1 MDLDAGN
8 LLPRSNTIKSFYD
21 SDDTEFVLECMLQAQ
36 RLVFINCIGFE
47 VTHTV

>member
-8 LLPRSNTIKSFYD
+8 LLPRSNTINSFYN
-21 SDDTEFVLECMLQAQ
+21 DTEFVLECMLQAQ
-36 RLVFINCIGFE
+36 RSVFINCIGFE